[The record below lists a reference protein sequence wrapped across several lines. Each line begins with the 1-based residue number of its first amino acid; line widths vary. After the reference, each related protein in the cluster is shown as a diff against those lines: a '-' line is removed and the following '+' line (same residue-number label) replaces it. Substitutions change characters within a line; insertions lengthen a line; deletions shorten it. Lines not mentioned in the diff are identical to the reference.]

1 MFKSQCKGPISE
13 MVQDTM
19 SSSSGGH
26 FYQSCYVSKRPV
38 SASADI
44 NADKLAEFFVE
55 KVEEVRSLLPSAM
68 CRRRR
73 RMFAMMHLCNFR
85 QVSIDEVRQMMT
97 RSPVKVPLSTETV
110 KGVS

>member
-1 MFKSQCKGPISE
+1 
-13 MVQDTM
+13 M

-26 FYQSCYVSKRPV
+26 FHQSCHVSKRPV

-55 KVEEVRSLLPSAM
+55 KVEEVRSLLPPAM

-73 RMFAMMHLCNFR
+73 RMFAMMHLCNFH

-97 RSPVKVPLSTETV
+97 RSPVKVPLSTEIV
-110 KGVS
+110 KGVG